1 MESDDENLVIPAPAP
16 LALVG
21 EEDEELGAVGGA
33 ALMEPEFETEW
44 DAFQLSISR
53 SVAYR

>member
-16 LALVG
+16 RALVG

-53 SVAYR
+53 SVAY